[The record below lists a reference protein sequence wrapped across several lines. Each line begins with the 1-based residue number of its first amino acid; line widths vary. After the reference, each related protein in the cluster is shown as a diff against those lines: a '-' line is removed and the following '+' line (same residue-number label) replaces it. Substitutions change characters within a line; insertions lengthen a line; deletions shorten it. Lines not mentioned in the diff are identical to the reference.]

1 MEERVLEHEILS
13 ALFTL
18 TGFAI
23 KTIGSEKVGHLAI
36 FKRTYSHC
44 SLQFGTL
51 VDILNNPHKYKTRPA
66 NESNITYL
74 QDKKTKLEEV
84 EIKDFDWYVVSDA
97 LELLKHKDHIS
108 DDAATSIFEN
118 IKDRQ
123 ITLTYLGVIAFLDK
137 YYLKEHKKAELS
149 KLDEERLN
157 LDVFKLQNEYFDYPT
172 TKQRAKDSYI
182 ISILTIIVSVLA
194 LLVSVFK

>member
-23 KTIGSEKVGHLAI
+23 VSTGSEKQGHIPI
-36 FKRTYSHC
+36 FKRTYGHC
-44 SLQFGTL
+44 SLHFGTL
-51 VDILNNPHKYKTRPA
+51 VDILNNPHKYKTKPA
-66 NESNITYL
+66 DESNILYL
-74 QDKKTKLEEV
+74 QDKTTKVEEV
-84 EIKDFDWYVVSDA
+84 EIKDFDWYMVSDA
-97 LELLKHKDHIS
+97 LELLKHNEH
-108 DDAATSIFEN
+108 
-118 IKDRQ
+118 IKDSAPTSVFEDIRERK
-123 ITLTYLGVIAFLDK
+123 IDLTYLGVIAYINK
-137 YYLKEHKKAELS
+137 YYLKEYKKAQLS

-182 ISILTIIVSVLA
+182 ISIITIIVSALA